1 MASKNFLNL
10 INWISGDV
18 AIDLG
23 TANTLIWLKG
33 RGIVVNEPS
42 IVTRNVLDDTI
53 VAVGDEAKA
62 MLGKTHREL
71 ETIRPLQDG
80 VIADFKMTDGML
92 QGFIRKINLNRLA
105 RPRMVICVPSGV
117 TEVERRAVK
126 DSGERA
132 NAREV
137 YLIEEPVAAAI
148 GIGLDISQPIG
159 NIIVDIGGGTTEIAV
174 ISLNGVVNKETIR
187 LAGDEMDDAVLQWF
201 SNEHT
206 LEIGLGMSESIK
218 KSVGS
223 AMKMN
228 SSNIA
233 VKGRDL
239 VSGIPKT
246 IEVSSDEI
254 RQALK
259 DPVNQIVEAVKRCLE
274 QTPPEL
280 AADILERG
288 IILAGGGS
296 LLKGIDQIIDEKFVD
311 ATGWFVNFIF
321 YQIQFT
327 EDIKVFWVLFPLILG
342 ATYFTIYF
350 KFINFRGILTSIN
363 IVRGKYDSV
372 DHHET
377 LEAAGDATP
386 GGDSV
391 ETIAVEG
398 HEGEVSH
405 FQALTAALS
414 ATVGLGNIAGVAI
427 AVSIG
432 GAGATFWMIIAGLL
446 GMASK
451 FVECTLGVKYRDIDE
466 NGVVYGGP
474 MYYLTKGLKSK
485 GLEKL

>member
-1 MASKNFLNL
+1 MNKNSLSGI
-10 INWISGDV
+10 INWISGDI

-33 RGIVVNEPS
+33 KGVVINEPS
-42 IVTRNVLDDTI
+42 IVARTIHDDNI

-62 MLGKTHREL
+62 MLGRTHRDL

-92 QGFIRKINLNRLA
+92 QGFINKINFSRMA

-174 ISLNGVVNKETIR
+174 ISLNGVVTKETIR
-187 LAGDEMDDAVLQWF
+187 IAGDEMDESILQWF
-201 SNEHT
+201 RNEHK

-223 AMKMN
+223 AMQMSTKTI
-228 SSNIA
+228 S
-233 VKGRDL
+233 VRGRDL

-254 RQALK
+254 RQSLK
-259 DPVNQIVEAVKRCLE
+259 DPVNAIVEAVKRCLE

-288 IILAGGGS
+288 IIVAGGGS
-296 LLKGIDQIIDEKFVD
+296 LLKGIDQIIRERTNVPVNVAEDPLLSVVKG
-311 ATGWFVNFIF
+311 TGMV
-321 YQIQFT
+321 
-327 EDIKVFWVLFPLILG
+327 
-342 ATYFTIYF
+342 
-350 KFINFRGILTSIN
+350 
-363 IVRGKYDSV
+363 
-372 DHHET
+372 
-377 LEAAGDATP
+377 
-386 GGDSV
+386 
-391 ETIAVEG
+391 
-398 HEGEVSH
+398 
-405 FQALTAALS
+405 
-414 ATVGLGNIAGVAI
+414 
-427 AVSIG
+427 
-432 GAGATFWMIIAGLL
+432 
-446 GMASK
+446 
-451 FVECTLGVKYRDIDE
+451 
-466 NGVVYGGP
+466 
-474 MYYLTKGLKSK
+474 
-485 GLEKL
+485 LEKLIKYDAVLL

>member
-1 MASKNFLNL
+1 MSQKSISSI
-10 INWISGDV
+10 INWISGDI

-33 RGIVVNEPS
+33 KGIVINEPS
-42 IVTRNVLDDTI
+42 IVARTIHDDNI
-53 VAVGDEAKA
+53 VAVGNEAKA
-62 MLGKTHREL
+62 MLGRTHRDL

-92 QGFIRKINLNRLA
+92 QGFINKINFSRMA

-174 ISLNGVVNKETIR
+174 ISLNGVVTKETIR
-187 LAGDEMDDAVLQWF
+187 IAGDEMDESILQWF
-201 SNEHT
+201 RNEHK

-223 AMKMN
+223 AMQM
-228 SSNIA
+228 ITEI
-233 VKGRDL
+233 VTVRGRDL

-259 DPVNQIVEAVKRCLE
+259 DPVNAIVEAVKRCLE

-288 IILAGGGS
+288 IIVAGGGS
-296 LLKGIDQIIDEKFVD
+296 LLKGIDQIIRERTNVP
-311 ATGWFVNFIF
+311 V
-321 YQIQFT
+321 
-327 EDIKVFWVLFPLILG
+327 
-342 ATYFTIYF
+342 
-350 KFINFRGILTSIN
+350 
-363 IVRGKYDSV
+363 
-372 DHHET
+372 
-377 LEAAGDATP
+377 
-386 GGDSV
+386 
-391 ETIAVEG
+391 
-398 HEGEVSH
+398 
-405 FQALTAALS
+405 
-414 ATVGLGNIAGVAI
+414 NIAEDPLLSVVKGTGMVLENLKKYE
-427 AVSIG
+427 AV
-432 GAGATFWMIIAGLL
+432 LL
-446 GMASK
+446 
-451 FVECTLGVKYRDIDE
+451 
-466 NGVVYGGP
+466 
-474 MYYLTKGLKSK
+474 
-485 GLEKL
+485 

>member
-1 MASKNFLNL
+1 MNKNSLSSI
-10 INWISGDV
+10 INWISGDI

-33 RGIVVNEPS
+33 KGVVINEPS
-42 IVTRNVLDDTI
+42 IVARTIHDDNI

-62 MLGKTHREL
+62 MLGRTHRDL

-92 QGFIRKINLNRLA
+92 QGFINKINFSRMA

-174 ISLNGVVNKETIR
+174 ISLNGVVTKETIR
-187 LAGDEMDDAVLQWF
+187 IAGDEMDESILQWF
-201 SNEHT
+201 RNEHK

-223 AMKMN
+223 AMQMKTKTI
-228 SSNIA
+228 S
-233 VKGRDL
+233 VRGRDL

-259 DPVNQIVEAVKRCLE
+259 DPVNAIVEAVKRCLE

-288 IILAGGGS
+288 IIVAGGGS
-296 LLKGIDQIIDEKFVD
+296 LLRGIDQIIRERTNVPVNVAEDPLLSVVKG
-311 ATGWFVNFIF
+311 TGM
-321 YQIQFT
+321 
-327 EDIKVFWVLFPLILG
+327 VLENL
-342 ATYFTIYF
+342 
-350 KFINFRGILTSIN
+350 K
-363 IVRGKYDSV
+363 KY
-372 DHHET
+372 
-377 LEAAGDATP
+377 EA
-386 GGDSV
+386 V
-391 ETIAVEG
+391 
-398 HEGEVSH
+398 
-405 FQALTAALS
+405 
-414 ATVGLGNIAGVAI
+414 
-427 AVSIG
+427 
-432 GAGATFWMIIAGLL
+432 LL
-446 GMASK
+446 
-451 FVECTLGVKYRDIDE
+451 
-466 NGVVYGGP
+466 
-474 MYYLTKGLKSK
+474 
-485 GLEKL
+485 

>member
-1 MASKNFLNL
+1 M
-10 INWISGDV
+10 INWISGDI

-33 RGIVVNEPS
+33 KGVVINEPS
-42 IVTRNVLDDTI
+42 IVARTIHDDNI

-62 MLGKTHREL
+62 MLGRTHRDL

-92 QGFIRKINLNRLA
+92 QGFINKINFSRMA

-174 ISLNGVVNKETIR
+174 ISLNGVVTKETIR
-187 LAGDEMDDAVLQWF
+187 IAGDEMDESILQWF
-201 SNEHT
+201 RNEHK

-223 AMKMN
+223 AMQMN
-228 SSNIA
+228 TKTIS
-233 VKGRDL
+233 VRGRDL

-259 DPVNQIVEAVKRCLE
+259 DPVNAIVEAVKRCLE

-288 IILAGGGS
+288 IIVAGGGS
-296 LLKGIDQIIDEKFVD
+296 LLKGIDQIIRERTNVPVNVAEDPLLSVVKG
-311 ATGWFVNFIF
+311 TGM
-321 YQIQFT
+321 
-327 EDIKVFWVLFPLILG
+327 VLENL
-342 ATYFTIYF
+342 
-350 KFINFRGILTSIN
+350 K
-363 IVRGKYDSV
+363 KY
-372 DHHET
+372 
-377 LEAAGDATP
+377 EA
-386 GGDSV
+386 V
-391 ETIAVEG
+391 
-398 HEGEVSH
+398 
-405 FQALTAALS
+405 
-414 ATVGLGNIAGVAI
+414 
-427 AVSIG
+427 
-432 GAGATFWMIIAGLL
+432 LL
-446 GMASK
+446 
-451 FVECTLGVKYRDIDE
+451 
-466 NGVVYGGP
+466 
-474 MYYLTKGLKSK
+474 
-485 GLEKL
+485 

>member
-1 MASKNFLNL
+1 MNKKSLSGI
-10 INWISGDV
+10 INWISGDI

-33 RGIVVNEPS
+33 KGVVINEPS
-42 IVTRNVLDDTI
+42 IVARTIHDDNI

-62 MLGKTHREL
+62 MLGRTHRDL

-92 QGFIRKINLNRLA
+92 QGFINKINFSRMA

-174 ISLNGVVNKETIR
+174 ISLNGVVTKETIR
-187 LAGDEMDDAVLQWF
+187 IAGDEMDESILQWF
-201 SNEHT
+201 RNEHK

-223 AMKMN
+223 AMQMN
-228 SSNIA
+228 TKTIS
-233 VKGRDL
+233 VRGRDL

-259 DPVNQIVEAVKRCLE
+259 DPVNAIVEAVKRCLE

-288 IILAGGGS
+288 IIVAGGGS
-296 LLKGIDQIIDEKFVD
+296 LLKGIDQIIRERTNVP
-311 ATGWFVNFIF
+311 VNVA
-321 YQIQFT
+321 
-327 EDIKVFWVLFPLILG
+327 EDPLL
-342 ATYFTIYF
+342 
-350 KFINFRGILTSIN
+350 SV
-363 IVRGKYDSV
+363 VRGTGMVLENLKKY
-372 DHHET
+372 
-377 LEAAGDATP
+377 EA
-386 GGDSV
+386 V
-391 ETIAVEG
+391 
-398 HEGEVSH
+398 
-405 FQALTAALS
+405 
-414 ATVGLGNIAGVAI
+414 
-427 AVSIG
+427 
-432 GAGATFWMIIAGLL
+432 LL
-446 GMASK
+446 
-451 FVECTLGVKYRDIDE
+451 
-466 NGVVYGGP
+466 
-474 MYYLTKGLKSK
+474 
-485 GLEKL
+485 

>member
-1 MASKNFLNL
+1 MSIKSSPKF
-10 INWISGDV
+10 INWISGDI

-33 RGIVVNEPS
+33 KGIVINEPS
-42 IVTRNVLDDTI
+42 IVTRSVHDDKI
-53 VAVGDEAKA
+53 VAVGNEAKA
-62 MLGKTHREL
+62 MLGRTHRDL

-92 QGFIRKINLNRLA
+92 QGFIRKINLNRMS

-174 ISLNGVVNKETIR
+174 ISLNGVVTKETIR
-187 LAGDEMDDAVLQWF
+187 IAGDEMDEAILQWF
-201 SNEHT
+201 RNEHK

-223 AMKMN
+223 AMQMATETI
-228 SSNIA
+228 S

-259 DPVNQIVEAVKRCLE
+259 DPVNAIVEAVKRCLE

-288 IILAGGGS
+288 IILTGGGS
-296 LLKGIDQIIDEKFVD
+296 LLKGTDQIIRERTNVP
-311 ATGWFVNFIF
+311 VNVA
-321 YQIQFT
+321 
-327 EDIKVFWVLFPLILG
+327 EDPLL
-342 ATYFTIYF
+342 
-350 KFINFRGILTSIN
+350 SV
-363 IVRGKYDSV
+363 VRGTGMVLENLKKY
-372 DHHET
+372 
-377 LEAAGDATP
+377 EA
-386 GGDSV
+386 V
-391 ETIAVEG
+391 
-398 HEGEVSH
+398 
-405 FQALTAALS
+405 
-414 ATVGLGNIAGVAI
+414 
-427 AVSIG
+427 
-432 GAGATFWMIIAGLL
+432 LL
-446 GMASK
+446 
-451 FVECTLGVKYRDIDE
+451 
-466 NGVVYGGP
+466 
-474 MYYLTKGLKSK
+474 
-485 GLEKL
+485 

>member
-1 MASKNFLNL
+1 MVCSKGLF
-10 INWISGDV
+10 
-18 AIDLG
+18 
-23 TANTLIWLKG
+23 
-33 RGIVVNEPS
+33 
-42 IVTRNVLDDTI
+42 
-53 VAVGDEAKA
+53 
-62 MLGKTHREL
+62 
-71 ETIRPLQDG
+71 QDG

-148 GIGLDISQPIG
+148 GIGLDISKPVG

-174 ISLNGVVNKETIR
+174 ISLNGVVTKETIR
-187 LAGDEMDDAVLQWF
+187 IAGDEMDEAVLQWF
-201 SNEHT
+201 RSEHK
-206 LEIGLGMSESIK
+206 LEIGLGMSEKIK

-228 SSNIA
+228 SSDIA

-296 LLKGIDQIIDEKFVD
+296 LLKGIDQIIRERTNIPVNVSEDPLLSVVRG
-311 ATGWFVNFIF
+311 TGMVLENLKK
-321 YQIQFT
+321 Y
-327 EDIKVFWVLFPLILG
+327 EAVLFCSP
-342 ATYFTIYF
+342 
-350 KFINFRGILTSIN
+350 
-363 IVRGKYDSV
+363 
-372 DHHET
+372 
-377 LEAAGDATP
+377 
-386 GGDSV
+386 
-391 ETIAVEG
+391 
-398 HEGEVSH
+398 
-405 FQALTAALS
+405 
-414 ATVGLGNIAGVAI
+414 
-427 AVSIG
+427 
-432 GAGATFWMIIAGLL
+432 
-446 GMASK
+446 
-451 FVECTLGVKYRDIDE
+451 
-466 NGVVYGGP
+466 
-474 MYYLTKGLKSK
+474 
-485 GLEKL
+485 